1 MKALGWVLLVGVMF
15 GTAVGFAQKIDSA
28 LAPLTFLS
36 GQWTSDSAEEHE
48 EEYWSKAV
56 GGSMVGTYRVVKG
69 ERPIFYEFWAIEVE
83 SGKAIFKM
91 KHFNNGLVGWEE
103 KGDAVRLPVVES
115 RDQNVLF
122 ALPDGSLSL
131 RYERK
136 GDDLTSTLLRVKNG
150 KAQTQIFHLH
160 RSQ

>member
-1 MKALGWVLLVGVMF
+1 M
-15 GTAVGFAQKIDSA
+15 
-28 LAPLTFLS
+28 
-36 GQWTSDSAEEHE
+36 TSDSAEEHE

-91 KHFNNGLVGWEE
+91 KHSTTDLLEGRE
-103 KGDAVRLPVVES
+103 GDAVRLPVVES

-136 GDDLTSTLLRVKNG
+136 GDDLTSTLLRSRMG
-150 KAQTQIFHLH
+150 RLRR
-160 RSQ
+160 RSFTSIAASRRLADRNLPLGPIL